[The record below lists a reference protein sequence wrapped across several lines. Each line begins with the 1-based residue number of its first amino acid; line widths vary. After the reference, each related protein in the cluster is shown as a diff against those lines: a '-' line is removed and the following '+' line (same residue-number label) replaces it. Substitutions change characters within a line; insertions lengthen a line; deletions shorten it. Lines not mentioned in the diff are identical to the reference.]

1 MLCAFI
7 IDIFILLLF
16 VSNHHVSNMSR
27 MNRSRGSSLSFSVSN
42 CGRKKTQFFFI
53 RLEKIWKTKI
63 EKKRESEKTHQ
74 SFANNNN
81 NSLDLGIEWVWG
93 IYNKRLH
100 DNEYG

>member
-1 MLCAFI
+1 MYQICHEWTDQGDPVYRLAYQI
-7 IDIFILLLF
+7 
-16 VSNHHVSNMSR
+16 VVE
-27 MNRSRGSSLSFSVSN
+27 
-42 CGRKKTQFFFI
+42 KKHSFFFI

>member
-1 MLCAFI
+1 MYQICHEWTDQGDPVYRLAYQI
-7 IDIFILLLF
+7 
-16 VSNHHVSNMSR
+16 VVE
-27 MNRSRGSSLSFSVSN
+27 
-42 CGRKKTQFFFI
+42 KKTQFFFI